1 MSDAVVMVPQQP
13 PDGHPRKVVGR
24 DTHQS
29 VPWRKQDH
37 PGYFVA
43 LARTG
48 CRRDSRSQG
57 LADEQQRSAVRP
69 VCANNGLFSVVHQA
83 LLTQSALA
91 GAIAG
96 VLGKDYS

>member
-13 PDGHPRKVVGR
+13 SDGQPRKVVGR
-24 DTHQS
+24 DTPQS

-37 PGYFVA
+37 SGYFIA
-43 LARTG
+43 LARPG

-57 LADEQQRSAVRP
+57 LAYEQQRSAVQP
-69 VCANNGLFSVVHQA
+69 VGANNGLFSVVHQA

-91 GAIAG
+91 WAIAG
-96 VLGKDYS
+96 VLGKYYS